1 MYLLQTENQPRR
13 QTSRQA
19 ATQWF
24 DSGDSEVP
32 APAAGQRK
40 SAMHCPG
47 HRSDFKVSPVTS
59 ENALPITLRKK
70 HDSIQLF
77 IQCSMDLIEYRIA
90 ERHPGHTHRTGFNQ
104 SYLNISLMQREKYV
118 ERDIHINFFSL
129 YLHSAFRVSH
139 WPFPIQTAVWEH
151 LNKEMWAAQRNYI
164 TEEYMTSARCRLCF
178 MHALHTNI

>member
-59 ENALPITLRKK
+59 ENVLPITLRKK
-70 HDSIQLF
+70 KNMTAFSCLYNVQ
-77 IQCSMDLIEYRIA
+77 MDLIEYRIA
-90 ERHPGHTHRTGFNQ
+90 ERHPGH
-104 SYLNISLMQREKYV
+104 S
-118 ERDIHINFFSL
+118 
-129 YLHSAFRVSH
+129 
-139 WPFPIQTAVWEH
+139 P
-151 LNKEMWAAQRNYI
+151 
-164 TEEYMTSARCRLCF
+164 
-178 MHALHTNI
+178 